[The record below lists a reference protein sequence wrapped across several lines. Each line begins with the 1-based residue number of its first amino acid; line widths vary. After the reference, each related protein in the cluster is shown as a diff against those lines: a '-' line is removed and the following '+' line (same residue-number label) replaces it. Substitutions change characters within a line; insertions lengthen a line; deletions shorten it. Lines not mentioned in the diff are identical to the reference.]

1 VNRVTGVVTRARVV
15 LVLKIGVSA
24 ALLALLLA
32 KAGWTQIGSTL
43 AHAHVGWLALGLLL
57 GVAAAGL
64 QANQWRGLLLA
75 LGLERSF
82 ARCLRLDTEARVF
95 DAALPSAI
103 GGDVVRVTLVATAPA
118 ERAAAATAVLLRRV
132 FGLPGLALLMAVSL
146 AASAGLPYAGR
157 IRPVAAVAVLGF
169 VGLLAVLAGAGR
181 FARSVPLPLPAK
193 VRGMAATVG
202 AARAQARDRDGA
214 ERRPFVRATLRGL
227 AFWTTVVLSQWC
239 FMAAVGIDVPPQ
251 YAALV
256 VTTVNALSLLP
267 ISLGG
272 YGLREGAFSAFL
284 AVGGLATTGQGA
296 AVGVILSAQTLLF
309 GVVGGLVRLF
319 PTTVSDPAVPAV
331 PDPAVPA
338 PVVTAPVVTAA
349 GAPTPVPS
357 SSGSS

>member
-1 VNRVTGVVTRARVV
+1 MNRVTGVVTRARVV
-15 LVLKIGVSA
+15 LLLKIGVSV

-32 KAGWTQIGSTL
+32 QAGWTQIGSTL
-43 AHAHVGWLALGLLL
+43 AHAHIGWLALGLLL

-132 FGLPGLALLMAVSL
+132 FGLPGLALLMAASL

-169 VGLLAVLAGAGR
+169 AGLLAVLAGAGR
-181 FARSVPLPLPAK
+181 FARSLPLPAK

-309 GVVGGLVRLF
+309 GVVGGLVRLL
-319 PTTVSDPAVPAV
+319 PTT
-331 PDPAVPA
+331 
-338 PVVTAPVVTAA
+338 PVAPVVTAA

-357 SSGSS
+357 SSGRT